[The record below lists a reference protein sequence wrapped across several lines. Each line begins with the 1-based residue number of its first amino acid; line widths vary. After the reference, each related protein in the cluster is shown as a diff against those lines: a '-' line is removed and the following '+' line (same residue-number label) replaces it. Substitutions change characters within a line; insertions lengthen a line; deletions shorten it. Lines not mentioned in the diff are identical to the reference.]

1 MIDRIS
7 SGQPSIDEI
16 LGGGL
21 PSPAINLIAGAPGSG
36 KTMLAQQYAFHNGTI
51 ERPALYLATT
61 SEPLDKL
68 VRYGQQLSFFD
79 PSRVGSSVLYDSL
92 LEPLTSNGL
101 QGVIERVIELLR
113 DVRPGVIVFDSIK
126 SFRAFS
132 PDENAHRQFMS
143 ELAGRLSAAPA
154 ATFWVGEY
162 GTKELTDSVEAAVA
176 DAIITLGTIHDGQ
189 RTLRQFRVEKLRGSS
204 FLSGEHS
211 YRLGEDGL
219 RAYPR
224 LADPLD
230 GDATRPSTERVSLGS
245 APLDRLFGGGV
256 WAGTSTLVIGPSGVG
271 KTMLALDFA
280 AAGAGAGLTTVFATL
295 QESVAQLTRVVAGG
309 EWAGMKDRVVIH
321 RRSPVDMYIDEWVHD
336 VLATVERTGAKLLV
350 IDSLSDLRIAS
361 PDETRFEEYVYSLG
375 QRCSR
380 VETTVLM
387 TLETRP
393 PFAFAGMIGTAL
405 SHIADNILLIG
416 YHVDG
421 SEVRRAIHVLK
432 SRGSAHDQG
441 IYEFTV
447 ANNGLRLGD
456 RIDLDL
462 GLPQRALSPTDA
474 YSPRLGVKEPTAV
487 PEAR

>member
-7 SGQPSIDEI
+7 SGQPSLDEI

-68 VRYGQQLSFFD
+68 VRYGQELSFFD
-79 PSRVGSSVLYDSL
+79 ASRVGSSVLYDSL
-92 LEPLTSNGL
+92 LEPLTTSGL

-113 DVRPGVIVFDSIK
+113 DIRPGLVAFDSIK

-132 PDENAHRQFMS
+132 PDENTHRQFIS
-143 ELAGRLSAAPA
+143 ELAGRLSAVPA
-154 ATFWVGEY
+154 STFWVGEY
-162 GTKELTDSVEAAVA
+162 VPDELNDSVEAAVA
-176 DAIITLGTIHDGQ
+176 DAIITLRTIHDGQ
-189 RTLRQFRVEKLRGSS
+189 RTLRQMRVEKLRGST
-204 FLSGEHS
+204 FLSGEHA
-211 YRLGEDGL
+211 YRLGENGL
-219 RAYPR
+219 HAFPR
-224 LADPLD
+224 LADPVD
-230 GDATRPSTERVSLGS
+230 SAASKPSTERVSLGS
-245 APLDRLFGGGV
+245 PELDRLFGGGV
-256 WAGTSTLVIGPSGVG
+256 WEGTSTLVIGPSGVG
-271 KTMLALDFA
+271 KTMMALNFIA
-280 AAGAGAGLTTVFATL
+280 SGARAGVNGVFATL
-295 QESVAQLTRVVAGG
+295 QESISQLTRVVAGG
-309 EWAGMKDRVVIH
+309 EWAELKDRVTIH
-321 RRSPVDMYIDEWVHD
+321 RRSPVDVYIDEWVHD
-336 VLATVERTGAKLLV
+336 VLATVEQTGAKLLV

-380 VETTVLM
+380 MGTTVLM

-393 PFAFAGMIGTAL
+393 PFAFAGMIGTSL

-421 SEVRRAIHVLK
+421 SEVRRAAHVLK

-447 ANNGLRLGD
+447 ANSGLRIGD
-456 RIDLDL
+456 RIHLDL
-462 GLPQRALSPTDA
+462 SLPERATGEAFTPAPDG
-474 YSPRLGVKEPTAV
+474 RPTAA